1 MMTGMAAGAKTC
13 FYIMEYGNG
22 WMYEFARTI
31 LSTPE
36 APLVV
41 SMSYGW
47 FEVEQCMNFSDGV
60 DFVGNCTSLHIPN
73 SQVYV
78 NRTDAEFVKLGL
90 LGFTLL
96 AASGDDGTAGGHQSE
111 DNCATMGPI
120 YPSSSPFV
128 TSCGATSLE
137 QSTSKRDAPEAAP
150 PICSNSFF
158 DCDCS
163 TSTNEQPALANN
175 TAEFDTGGGFSIHI
189 PMQAYQ
195 KTAVQKYLT
204 SGVVL
209 PDKSLFNPNN
219 RAFPDIAAIGEN
231 VCVLDPGQPCNF
243 VGGTSAA
250 TPLIGSIVTLLNQ
263 DRFNANKKSLGFL
276 NPVIYDMYDSNPT
289 LYYNNQF
296 TEGNNAGECPPNH
309 GFNAYPGWNPLTGC
323 GSPKF
328 DQIRKYV
335 GNLP

>member
-1 MMTGMAAGAKTC
+1 MAPGAKTC

-22 WMYEFARTI
+22 WMYEFAR
-31 LSTPE
+31 LVMNTPE

-60 DFVGNCTSLHIPN
+60 VFVGNCTSLHIPN

-78 NRTDAEFVKLGL
+78 NRTNIEFVKLGL
-90 LGFTLL
+90 MGFTLL
-96 AASGDDGTAGGHQSE
+96 AASGDDGTAGGHNSE

-120 YPSSSPFV
+120 FPSSSPFV
-128 TSCGATSLE
+128 TSCGATSVE
-137 QSTSKRDAPEAAP
+137 QSNSHPGNSDAAP
-150 PICSNSFF
+150 PICTNANYQ
-158 DCDCS
+158 CVCS

-189 PMQAYQ
+189 PMQPYQ
-195 KTAVQKYLT
+195 KSAVQGYLS
-204 SGVVL
+204 SGVQL
-209 PDKSLFNPNN
+209 PLKTLYNANN
-219 RAFPDIAAIGEN
+219 RAFPDIAAVGEQ
-231 VCVLDPGQPCNF
+231 VCLLDPGNPCNF

-263 DRFNANKKSLGFL
+263 DRFNAGKKSLGFI
-276 NPVIYDMYDSNPT
+276 NPILYDMYDSAPT
-289 LYYNNQF
+289 QYYNNHF
-296 TEGNNAGECPPNH
+296 TEGNNAGECPPDH